1 MNPQFCSP
9 LHVPLRPSF
18 VPVVMRPSL
27 PVWYTSTQDQ
37 SSPVHGVPL
46 FPFGLTPE
54 ANFNSPTT
62 IVVSNSKG
70 NENLCGSMYLPTC
83 KGQIAAV
90 ILCLKLHVSLA
101 ALTIWAS
108 DSQNPLTRRIFHLPV
123 RIPPKPYVFSVSCNH
138 ECPAYHFVL
147 SFLSLDCEPINL
159 FHIPFNH
166 QFLAAWKYFQ
176 ISIVN

>member
-54 ANFNSPTT
+54 TNFNSPTT
-62 IVVSNSKG
+62 IIVSHSKG
-70 NENLCGSMYLPTC
+70 NENLCSSPTC
-83 KGQIAAV
+83 KWQIAAV
-90 ILCLKLHVSLA
+90 NTVFETTCKFGNTHYLGEWLSKSTNQVYFSLA
-101 ALTIWAS
+101 TK
-108 DSQNPLTRRIFHLPV
+108 DTMYLPNHMF
-123 RIPPKPYVFSVSCNH
+123 FSVSCNH
-138 ECPAYHFVL
+138 ECLAYHFVL
-147 SFLSLDCEPINL
+147 SFLS
-159 FHIPFNH
+159 
-166 QFLAAWKYFQ
+166 FLSY
-176 ISIVN
+176 